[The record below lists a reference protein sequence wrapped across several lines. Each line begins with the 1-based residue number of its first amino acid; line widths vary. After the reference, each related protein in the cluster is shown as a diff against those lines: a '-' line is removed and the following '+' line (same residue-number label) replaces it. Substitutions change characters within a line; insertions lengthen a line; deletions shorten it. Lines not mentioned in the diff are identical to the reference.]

1 MIGFSFV
8 WFEKKA
14 ILSLFY
20 ALALVFISFFL
31 TAPARAND
39 LKSFLEKAAANSP
52 DLIRFYEA
60 RGYEPIWTGRGDRK
74 RRNALISALETAG
87 IHGLPV
93 SRYRPN
99 QLIARLRAARSDA
112 DQAQIE
118 VALSETYL
126 RYAKDVNTGI
136 LRPTD
141 LLDDILRKVP
151 KVDSQVFLNLI
162 AQSEPVAALAAISPR
177 MPQYVGLMKEKL
189 RIEAD
194 IAKGGWGAK
203 VPMGTLTVRS
213 SGPQVVPLRNRL
225 TKMGYLERTATQD
238 YAGKIEF
245 AVKSFQR
252 NHGLLDDGVAA
263 SVTLSEINMSPQTRL
278 ISVVVALERLR
289 WMNYELGT
297 RHIWV
302 NLPDFTAKVIDN
314 DKSTFETRTVIGA
327 NVDGQR
333 SPEFS
338 ENMRYLS
345 VNPSWNVPKS
355 ITIAEYLPQLQK
367 NANAVDFLQLI
378 SDDGEVVP
386 RETLDFTLYTPETFP
401 FRLRQLPSDDNA
413 LGTVKFM
420 FPNPQNIYLHDTP
433 QKALFAKESRAFSH
447 GCIRLAQPH
456 EMAHVLLER
465 QSGDPVALFDA
476 ALANAPNEEII
487 NLAQS
492 VPVHLV
498 YFTSFVDEE
507 GHIQYRRDVYS
518 RDKVVFDALI
528 EKGLDFSAF
537 NG

>member
-1 MIGFSFV
+1 
-8 WFEKKA
+8 
-14 ILSLFY
+14 
-20 ALALVFISFFL
+20 
-31 TAPARAND
+31 
-39 LKSFLEKAAANSP
+39 
-52 DLIRFYEA
+52 
-60 RGYEPIWTGRGDRK
+60 
-74 RRNALISALETAG
+74 
-87 IHGLPV
+87 
-93 SRYRPN
+93 
-99 QLIARLRAARSDA
+99 
-112 DQAQIE
+112 
-118 VALSETYL
+118 
-126 RYAKDVNTGI
+126 
-136 LRPTD
+136 
-141 LLDDILRKVP
+141 
-151 KVDSQVFLNLI
+151 
-162 AQSEPVAALAAISPR
+162 
-177 MPQYVGLMKEKL
+177 
-189 RIEAD
+189 
-194 IAKGGWGAK
+194 
-203 VPMGTLTVRS
+203 
-213 SGPQVVPLRNRL
+213 
-225 TKMGYLERTATQD
+225 
-238 YAGKIEF
+238 
-245 AVKSFQR
+245 
-252 NHGLLDDGVAA
+252 
-263 SVTLSEINMSPQTRL
+263 
-278 ISVVVALERLR
+278 
-289 WMNYELGT
+289 MNYELGT

-345 VNPSWNVPKS
+345 VNPSWNVQKS

-420 FPNPQNIYLHDTP
+420 FPNPKNIYLHDTAH
-433 QKALFAKESRAFSH
+433 KALFAKESRAFSH